1 MQKLGLCLEITAAS
15 CFPQPW
21 HKKAPFFLF
30 THSVLFVPEQ
40 KQRVS
45 EISCTAA
52 FYWIKKKKTL
62 KLRRSFQQILKI
74 LFEHIFL
81 FELVE

>member
-21 HKKAPFFLF
+21 HKKVPFFLF
-30 THSVLFVPEQ
+30 TPSVLFVPEQ

-45 EISCTAA
+45 EISCTTA
-52 FYWIKKKKTL
+52 FCWIRKKKTL
-62 KLRRSFQQILKI
+62 KLHRSFQQILKI

>member
-52 FYWIKKKKTL
+52 FCWIGKKTL
-62 KLRRSFQQILKI
+62 KATQKFSADLEDFVWAHFSSLN
-74 LFEHIFL
+74 
-81 FELVE
+81 